1 MKNRATALQS
11 RARAGLQQAKKKPSG
26 GGSSGSTGVS
36 GSTYLLGGLALAAG
50 AFVGGIVLER
60 RKGLT
65 GQAEEAVAKGKAKVE
80 EKKEEFKRKAE
91 ATKTAIKDTIY
102 GYTDPDWTQVTE
114 FYQYR
119 IIKDVKYEIMY
130 SPEEGATIHANGR
143 QLEGPGENLEWTT
156 VNAAKK
162 YIDRIT
168 TPRKNSGKGRSA
180 GKGAAAEPS
189 KEQLALRQEAL
200 DTVSQ
205 HGQRREHGD
214 PEQFM
219 HMVCL
224 YPSARDFDAKGEPD
238 PQDSLLGAYENLD
251 SPDVLACLTPGMIVD
266 VFVCIPCEDDDEEP
280 EVIDNVTVEL
290 TGKPM
295 RGAAKAPAKA
305 AMTAPVKAPA
315 KAPAKAPTRA
325 IANKKT
331 PAARKGRKA

>member
-1 MKNRATALQS
+1 MQKKATALQS
-11 RARAGLQQAKKKPSG
+11 RAKASLQAAKRKPAPTR
-26 GGSSGSTGVS
+26 TGVS

-60 RKGLT
+60 RKGIT

-102 GYTDPDWTQVTE
+102 GYTDPDWTQVTDN
-114 FYQYR
+114 YQYR
-119 IIKDVKYEIMY
+119 IIKDVKYEITY
-130 SPEEGATIHANGR
+130 TPEEGATIHADGR

-168 TPRKNSGKGRSA
+168 KARKNKGKGAAR
-180 GKGAAAEPS
+180 KGAAAEPS

-205 HGQRREHGD
+205 HGQRREYGD
-214 PEQFM
+214 PEQYM

-224 YPSARDFDAKGEPD
+224 YPSARDFDTKGEPD
-238 PQDSLLGAYENLD
+238 PRDSLLGAYENLD

-266 VFVCIPCEDDDEEP
+266 IFVCIPCENDDEEP

-295 RGAAKAPAKA
+295 RRAAKAPAA
-305 AMTAPVKAPA
+305 QVTSTSTALAPSKKTSTTAQA
-315 KAPAKAPTRA
+315 KAPARA
-325 IANKKT
+325 KG
-331 PAARKGRKA
+331 KGRKA

>member
-1 MKNRATALQS
+1 MKSKATAMSS
-11 RARAGLQQAKKKPSG
+11 RARAAIQSKKKTPAPRPASN
-26 GGSSGSTGVS
+26 SNYV
-36 GSTYLLGGLALAAG
+36 LGGLALAVG

-102 GYTDPDWTQVTE
+102 GYTDPDWTVMNDG
-114 FYQYR
+114 YQYR
-119 IIKDVKYEIMY
+119 VIKDVKYEISY

-156 VNAAKK
+156 VTAAKK

-168 TPRKNSGKGRSA
+168 KPRKNSGKGRSA
-180 GKGAAAEPS
+180 GKGAAAAEPS

-205 HGQRREHGD
+205 HGQRREYGD
-214 PEQFM
+214 PEQYM

-224 YPSARDFDAKGEPD
+224 YPSARDFEAKGEPD

-251 SPDVLACLTPGMIVD
+251 SPEVLACLVPGLIVD
-266 VFVCIPCEDDDEEP
+266 VFVCIPCENDDEEP

-295 RGAAKAPAKA
+295 KKASPKALTGPTGRSGTGTTTKGRG
-305 AMTAPVKAPA
+305 
-315 KAPAKAPTRA
+315 
-325 IANKKT
+325 
-331 PAARKGRKA
+331 RKGGRKA

>member
-1 MKNRATALQS
+1 MQKKATALQS
-11 RARAGLQQAKKKPSG
+11 RAKASLQAAKRKPAPA
-26 GGSSGSTGVS
+26 STGVS

-65 GQAEEAVAKGKAKVE
+65 GQAEEAVAKGKAKVA
-80 EKKEEFKRKAE
+80 EKGAELKRKAE

-102 GYTDPDWTQVTE
+102 GYTDPDWTQVTDN
-114 FYQYR
+114 YQYR
-119 IIKDVKYEIMY
+119 IIQDVKYEITY
-130 SPEEGATIHANGR
+130 SPEEGAVVHAGGR
-143 QLEGPGENLEWTT
+143 QLEGPGENFEWTT
-156 VNAAKK
+156 VAAAKK

-168 TPRKNSGKGRSA
+168 KPRKNAGKGRVQ
-180 GKGAAAEPS
+180 AEPT

-205 HGQRREHGD
+205 HGQRREYGD
-214 PEQFM
+214 PEQYT

-238 PQDSLLGAYENLD
+238 PQDSILGAYENLD
-251 SPDVLACLTPGMIVD
+251 SPAVLACLTPGVIVD

-295 RGAAKAPAKA
+295 KGAKDAKGTKAPAALAPAKKTMAKAPAKG
-305 AMTAPVKAPA
+305 
-315 KAPAKAPTRA
+315 
-325 IANKKT
+325 
-331 PAARKGRKA
+331 KGRKA